1 MLMYLVSRIRFVG
14 GGSTPLAPPMVRDL
28 RGQARA
34 YRHTVGL
41 GVPVFQYFRNPLTI
55 TLPTFRDFTMP
66 RQSPLALTALA
77 CLALGGAT
85 AAAQTVTLY
94 GRIAV
99 TANQIQTGST
109 TKLVELRDNASR
121 FGVRGV
127 EDLGGG
133 MQALFG
139 MEMGFSADNG
149 AQNDPLFRNTYV
161 GLRGGW
167 GTVALGRLDSANPTG
182 SPLYSQIVSLTSFA
196 PNDAGATATS
206 TSMQN
211 ARNRTSNSLGYASP
225 TWSGF
230 DVKARYYLRG
240 AGTTAEAE
248 DAARSLDVGLNYQT
262 GNLKAGLGYAKDS
275 RRGGL
280 ANNEFADKWQAGLNY
295 RLWDGFE
302 LYALG
307 GVDRYK
313 NTTTRRR
320 DVKYSIL
327 GTTYVQGPHR
337 VVFNLMQRDVQASLT
352 GDRKRVQLSYQYFLS
367 KRTDLQAFIDNDGI
381 DSSKSNVRVRAIG
394 MGMRHN
400 F

>member
-1 MLMYLVSRIRFVG
+1 MQLH
-14 GGSTPLAPPMVRDL
+14 AP
-28 RGQARA
+28 
-34 YRHTVGL
+34 
-41 GVPVFQYFRNPLTI
+41 F
-55 TLPTFRDFTMP
+55 
-66 RQSPLALTALA
+66 ALTALT
-77 CLALGGAT
+77 CLTLGGAT

-94 GRIAV
+94 GRIAL
-99 TANQIQTGST
+99 TTNQIQTGSS

-121 FGVRGV
+121 FGVRSV

-133 MQALFG
+133 LQALFG
-139 MEMGFSADNG
+139 MEFGFNADNG
-149 AQNDPLFRNTYV
+149 ALLDPAFRNTYV

-182 SPLYSQIVSLTSFA
+182 SPLYSQIISLTSFA

-230 DVKARYYLRG
+230 DVTARYYLRG

-248 DAARSLDVGLNYQT
+248 DAARSLDLGLNYQT
-262 GNLKAGLGYAKDS
+262 GNLKAALGYAKDS

-280 ANNEFADKWQAGLNY
+280 GRNEFDDKWQAGVNY
-295 RLWDGFE
+295 QLWHGFE
-302 LYALG
+302 VYVLG
-307 GVDRYK
+307 GVDRYN
-313 NTTTRRR
+313 NTATARR

-327 GTTYVQGPHR
+327 GTAYVQGPHK
-337 VVFNLMQRDVQASLT
+337 VVFNLMQRDVQSSLT
-352 GDRKRVQLSYQYFLS
+352 GDRKRLQLSYQYFLS